1 MLRVHPL
8 QEPAGQEK
16 MEKEP
21 KKEAD
26 DEDGFIHTPATDPLI
41 SMQRPPE
48 EPVKVGCSCHSV
60 LGPLSRLRVLA
71 SALLF
76 FGPLYFSLYLSR
88 FFVHLFSFVS
98 LKLKLDGLAYYK

>member
-60 LGPLSRLRVLA
+60 LGPSSRLRVLA

-76 FGPLYFSLYLSR
+76 LVPYIFPYISPFFCALVLVRLIEVEARRTSLL
-88 FFVHLFSFVS
+88 
-98 LKLKLDGLAYYK
+98 